1 MLANLTPGDIG
12 IMDITTVDGN
22 INMSVTTGSGGTTGN
37 INLNPYLAGTGVVS
51 VNSGTGKLNLGTM
64 SFDNGVTRMAISSA
78 SSFVPTLSFGGASV
92 GITYGSRICQTFS
105 IGKLCYVNF
114 YIVLSSKGT
123 STGIASLTMPFT
135 SGSSI
140 TSIPMTY
147 SGNLTAAGTN
157 LTTFSSLTLMSS
169 NLTSGA
175 VTPLQDTA
183 FANNTGFIVSGC
195 YITA

>member
-1 MLANLTPGDIG
+1 
-12 IMDITTVDGN
+12 
-22 INMSVTTGSGGTTGN
+22 
-37 INLNPYLAGTGVVS
+37 
-51 VNSGTGKLNLGTM
+51 M

-157 LTTFSSLTLMSS
+157 LTTFLGSGVSSLTLMSS